1 MMKSVVAALSLAL
14 IVFASPN
21 PVAAKSYTVPDKDPV
36 AVVTIPDD
44 WDVTEIAQGVE
55 ALSEDETVY
64 VAFEVTALKDVST
77 AIADAIVWLKS
88 KDVIIDRATQDQKPI
103 EINGLSGIQVKWD
116 GKDDDGPTQVSL
128 TVFPVTET
136 RGIIL
141 TYWGSAD
148 GAKANIKDL
157 TTIIT
162 SLKIIK

>member
-1 MMKSVVAALSLAL
+1 MKSVLPALCLAIL
-14 IVFASPN
+14 VFASPN
-21 PVAAKSYTVPDKDPV
+21 SAAAKSYTVPDKDPV
-36 AVVTIPDD
+36 AVVTIPDN
-44 WDVTEIAQGVE
+44 WDATEIAQGVE

-88 KDVIIDRATQDQKPI
+88 KDVVIDRATQEQKPF
-103 EINGLSGIQVKWD
+103 EINGLSGVQVKWE

-128 TVFPVTET
+128 TVLPVTET

-141 TYWGSAD
+141 TYWGSAE

-162 SLKIIK
+162 SLKGIK